1 MNAPYRSTP
10 VFDETTLPEALR
22 REHRT
27 KAETWG
33 VINVLEGSL
42 RFTRPEPAFETV
54 LEAGEHIVIEPQ
66 QTHFVTPIGAMRMRV
81 DFYDAPPEGTSI

>member
-54 LEAGEHIVIEPQ
+54 LEAGEHIVIDP
-66 QTHFVTPIGAMRMRV
+66 HPHGADGRDEMRLLV